1 MVKIPTH
8 TLSPEALRGVVEA
21 FVLREG
27 TDYGHRD
34 ISLEEKCAAVERQI
48 AAGQAEVWFDPA
60 TGTTD
65 IREPGDNVDKTAAGS
80 RNADARSHETQGGF
94 DA

>member
-1 MVKIPTH
+1 M
-8 TLSPEALRGVVEA
+8 SADALRGVIEA

-34 ISLEEKCAAVERQI
+34 ISLEQKCGEV
-48 AAGQAEVWFDPA
+48 AGQVARGEAEIWFDPQ

-65 IREPGDNVDKTAAGS
+65 IR
-80 RNADARSHETQGGF
+80 RRET
-94 DA
+94 

>member
-34 ISLEEKCAAVERQI
+34 ISLEEKCTAVERQI
-48 AAGQAEVWFDPA
+48 TAGHAEVWFDPA

-65 IREPGDNVDKTAAGS
+65 IRTPGDNISKAAGG
-80 RNADARSHETQGGF
+80 RRANERSHETQGGF